1 MRARQG
7 LLLPARKVGA
17 CFYVGPK
24 EMPEQ
29 SPSHGRAAQPMEDCR
44 GARSSAATQA
54 KGARAARQGLRTTLK
69 VGIELCM
76 NASTSVTLCPG
87 CPARNWH
94 RVLRVLL
101 QMGLR
106 TEDTDGLGARGGVQ
120 GGLDLHDQQRAQV
133 GAFPYDDLSLFP
145 SDCLAPALQ
154 APPDLGGEGPQLK
167 HQAALHSHQDANNSM
182 AATPTVSLHLL
193 TVLIPRGSADVD
205 PCACTPIHTQQA
217 QLLINAN
224 FESTNFESLRLHNAP
239 HPTFTHAA
247 SPPGTEVAKKASRTQ
262 MTPLQKEVLEASYTL
277 NPFPP
282 AEHKRS
288 LGERIGLDEKQI
300 STWFSSRRRK
310 DKKTE
315 DSSAGPASA
324 GPPQAAA
331 PAAAPTPTPAAP
343 AHAAAPSQP
352 LQPSPSHQAS
362 PAAPPQH
369 TQQTLSPGA
378 APTPHAAPAGAVTPA
393 AQLPSAQLPGVPAPG
408 AAPAA
413 TGTAAVLPGLGG
425 ALPGTTLPSASL
437 PG

>member
-145 SDCLAPALQ
+145 SDCLAPAC
-154 APPDLGGEGPQLK
+154 K
-167 HQAALHSHQDANNSM
+167 HHLIWEARGHSS
-182 AATPTVSLHLL
+182 SIKLL
-193 TVLIPRGSADVD
+193 
-205 PCACTPIHTQQA
+205 CTPIKMPITA
-217 QLLINAN
+217 
-224 FESTNFESLRLHNAP
+224 
-239 HPTFTHAA
+239 
-247 SPPGTEVAKKASRTQ
+247 
-262 MTPLQKEVLEASYTL
+262 
-277 NPFPP
+277 
-282 AEHKRS
+282 
-288 LGERIGLDEKQI
+288 
-300 STWFSSRRRK
+300 W
-310 DKKTE
+310 
-315 DSSAGPASA
+315 
-324 GPPQAAA
+324 
-331 PAAAPTPTPAAP
+331 
-343 AHAAAPSQP
+343 
-352 LQPSPSHQAS
+352 
-362 PAAPPQH
+362 PQH
-369 TQQTLSPGA
+369 LQS
-378 APTPHAAPAGAVTPA
+378 VCIY
-393 AQLPSAQLPGVPAPG
+393 
-408 AAPAA
+408 
-413 TGTAAVLPGLGG
+413 
-425 ALPGTTLPSASL
+425 
-437 PG
+437 